1 MARFSIITVH
11 REHDGLVDGNWVQN
25 HIGTLESAKIVAD
38 NTSKANSGAQYAVIE
53 ELNTP
58 VPILSYWTDRLRLA

>member
-1 MARFSIITVH
+1 MAKFSIITIQK
-11 REHDGLVDGNWVQN
+11 EYDGLVDGNWVQN

-38 NTSKANSGAQYAVIE
+38 NTSKVNSGAPYAVID

-58 VPILSYWTDRLRLA
+58 VPILSYWTGMRRLA